1 MQIVRFI
8 QTVNRYLFAL
18 GAVPLFIAAILTAID
33 VSGRYIRLPLP
44 GTLEISTL
52 CLALS
57 VALTLAH
64 TQALKGNT
72 DVDVLYNFLPPKAQK
87 VTSVF
92 TYFLCVIMVGLMA
105 WRAWPWVAFSHRT
118 QEWVDIVRWPFWPF
132 KAAMLVGLFCLFLQF
147 ILDFIESLRELAG
160 KPSLFQQAAKKKLDI
175 E

>member
-18 GAVPLFIAAILTAID
+18 GAVPLFIATILTVID

-72 DVDVLYNFLPPKAQK
+72 DVDVLYNTLPPKAKK
-87 VTSVF
+87 VTGVITS
-92 TYFLCVIMVGLMA
+92 FLCVMIVGLMA

-118 QEWVDIVRWPFWPF
+118 QEWVDIVGWPFWPF
-132 KAAMLVGLFCLFLQF
+132 KAAMLMGLSCLFLQF

-160 KPSLFQQAAKKKLDI
+160 KPSLFQQPTERK
-175 E
+175 

>member
-1 MQIVRFI
+1 MMRIAKFI

-18 GAVPLFIAAILTAID
+18 GAVPLTIAAILTVID

-72 DVDVLYNFLPPKAQK
+72 DVDVLYNYLPPKVKK
-87 VTSVF
+87 VTNVF
-92 TYFLCVIMVGLMA
+92 TSFLCVSIVGLMA

-118 QEWVDIVRWPFWPF
+118 QEWVDIVGWPFWPF
-132 KAAMLVGLFCLFLQF
+132 KAVMLLGLFCLFVQF
-147 ILDFIESLRELAG
+147 ILDFVESLRTLAG
-160 KPSLFQQAAKKKLDI
+160 KPSLFQ
-175 E
+175 

>member
-1 MQIVRFI
+1 MMRIVKFI
-8 QTVNRYLFAL
+8 QTVNRYLFSL
-18 GAVPLFIAAILTAID
+18 GAVPLVIAAILTVID

-72 DVDVLYNFLPPKAQK
+72 DVDVLFNYLPPKVKRA
-87 VTSVF
+87 TNVF
-92 TYFLCVIMVGLMA
+92 TSFLCVIIVGLMT

-118 QEWVDIVRWPFWPF
+118 QEWVDIVSWPFWPF
-132 KAAMLVGLFCLFLQF
+132 KAVMLLGLFCLFVQF
-147 ILDFIESLRELAG
+147 ILDFVESLRTLAG
-160 KPSLFQQAAKKKLDI
+160 KPSLFY
-175 E
+175 

>member
-1 MQIVRFI
+1 MMRIAKFI
-8 QTVNRYLFAL
+8 QTVNRYLFSL
-18 GAVPLFIAAILTAID
+18 GAVPLVIAAILTVID

-72 DVDVLYNFLPPKAQK
+72 DVDVLYNYLPPKVKK

-92 TYFLCVIMVGLMA
+92 TSLLCVIIVGLMT

-118 QEWVDIVRWPFWPF
+118 QEWVDIV
-132 KAAMLVGLFCLFLQF
+132 
-147 ILDFIESLRELAG
+147 ELAF
-160 KPSLFQQAAKKKLDI
+160 LAV
-175 E
+175 

>member
-1 MQIVRFI
+1 MRIVKFI
-8 QTVNRYLFAL
+8 QTVNRYLFVL
-18 GAVPLFIAAILTAID
+18 GSVPLFIATILTVID
-33 VSGRYIRLPLP
+33 VSGRYIRHPLP

-72 DVDVLYNFLPPKAQK
+72 EVDVLYNYLPSRAQK
-87 VTSVF
+87 VASVF

-105 WRAWPWVAFSHRT
+105 WRAWPWVAFSRRT
-118 QEWVDIVRWPFWPF
+118 QEWVDIVGWPLWPF
-132 KAAMLVGLFCLFLQF
+132 KATMLLGFFCLFSQF
-147 ILDFIESLRELAG
+147 ILDFVEALRDLAG
-160 KPSLFQQAAKKKLDI
+160 KPSLFQEPTEKKLDI

>member
-1 MQIVRFI
+1 MRIVKFI
-8 QTVNRYLFAL
+8 QTVNRYLFVL
-18 GAVPLFIAAILTAID
+18 GAVPLFIAAILTVID
-33 VSGRYIRLPLP
+33 VSGRYIRHPLP

-72 DVDVLYNFLPPKAQK
+72 DVDVLFNYLPSKAKK

-105 WRAWPWVAFSHRT
+105 WRAWPWVAFCHRC
-118 QEWVDIVRWPFWPF
+118 QEWVDIVGWPLWPF
-132 KAAMLVGLFCLFLQF
+132 KAAMLLGLFCLFLQF
-147 ILDFIESLRELAG
+147 ILDFVESLRELAG
-160 KPSLFQQAAKKKLDI
+160 KPSLFQRPTEKKLDI

>member
-1 MQIVRFI
+1 MRIVKFI

-18 GAVPLFIAAILTAID
+18 GAVPLFIATILTVID

-52 CLALS
+52 CLAFS

-72 DVDVLYNFLPPKAQK
+72 DVDVLYNCLPRKVQK

-92 TYFLCVIMVGLMA
+92 TYFLCVVIVGLMA
-105 WRAWPWVAFSHRT
+105 WRAGSWVGFSRRT
-118 QEWVDIVRWPFWPF
+118 QEWVDIVSWPFWPF
-132 KAAMLVGLFCLFLQF
+132 KAVMLLGLFCLFLQF
-147 ILDFIESLRELAG
+147 ILDFVESLRELTG
-160 KPSLFQQAAKKKLDI
+160 KPSLFQQPTEKKLDI

>member
-1 MQIVRFI
+1 MMRIAKFI
-8 QTVNRYLFAL
+8 QTVNRYLFSL
-18 GAVPLFIAAILTAID
+18 GAVPLVIAAILTVID

-72 DVDVLYNFLPPKAQK
+72 DVDVLFNHLPPKVKK

-92 TYFLCVIMVGLMA
+92 TSFFCVIIVGLMA

-118 QEWVDIVRWPFWPF
+118 QEWVDIVGWPFWPF
-132 KAAMLVGLFCLFLQF
+132 KAVMLLGLFCLFVQF
-147 ILDFIESLRELAG
+147 ILDFVESLRTLAG
-160 KPSLFQQAAKKKLDI
+160 KPSLFQKPT
-175 E
+175 

>member
-18 GAVPLFIAAILTAID
+18 GAVPLFIAAILTVID

-72 DVDVLYNFLPPKAQK
+72 DVDVLYNYLPPKAKK
-87 VTSVF
+87 VTSVV
-92 TYFLCVIMVGLMA
+92 TSFLCVIIVGLMA
-105 WRAWPWVAFSHRT
+105 WRAWPWVAFCRRC
-118 QEWVDIVRWPFWPF
+118 QEWVDIVGWPLWPF
-132 KAAMLVGLFCLFLQF
+132 KAAMLLGLFCLFLQF
-147 ILDFIESLRELAG
+147 ILDFVESLRELAG
-160 KPSLFQQAAKKKLDI
+160 KPSLFQRPTEKKLEI

>member
-1 MQIVRFI
+1 MMQIAKFI
-8 QTVNRYLFAL
+8 QTVNRYLFSL
-18 GAVPLFIAAILTAID
+18 GAVPLVIAAILTVID

-72 DVDVLYNFLPPKAQK
+72 DVDVLFNYLPPKVKK

-92 TYFLCVIMVGLMA
+92 TSFFCVIIVGLMA

-118 QEWVDIVRWPFWPF
+118 QEWVDIVGWPFWPF
-132 KAAMLVGLFCLFLQF
+132 KAVMLLGLFCLFVQF
-147 ILDFIESLRELAG
+147 VLDFVESLRTLAG
-160 KPSLFQQAAKKKLDI
+160 KPSLFQ
-175 E
+175 

>member
-1 MQIVRFI
+1 MMQIAKFI
-8 QTVNRYLFAL
+8 QTVNRYLFSL
-18 GAVPLFIAAILTAID
+18 GAVPLVIAAILTVID

-72 DVDVLYNFLPPKAQK
+72 DVDVLFNHLPPRAKK

-92 TYFLCVIMVGLMA
+92 TSFFCVIIVGLMA

-118 QEWVDIVRWPFWPF
+118 QEWVDIVGWPFWPF
-132 KAAMLVGLFCLFLQF
+132 KAVMLLGLFCLFVQF
-147 ILDFIESLRELAG
+147 VLDFIESLRTLAG
-160 KPSLFQQAAKKKLDI
+160 KPSLFQ
-175 E
+175 